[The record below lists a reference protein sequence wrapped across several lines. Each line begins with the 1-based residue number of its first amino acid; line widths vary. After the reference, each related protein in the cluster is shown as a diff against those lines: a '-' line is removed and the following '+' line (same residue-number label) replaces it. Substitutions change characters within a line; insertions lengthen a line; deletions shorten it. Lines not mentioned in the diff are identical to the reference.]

1 MSELKRGEAK
11 RLALLQATAS
21 LIMEKGIAA
30 VTTREAAERA
40 GSTERTLFKQFG
52 SKEGLLTAVLDM
64 VATAQIAQSRF
75 ADLLSD
81 PPRTLDAFEL
91 WHRRLIGERLESP
104 TARSH
109 VGRLFL
115 LEIIQNDSFRARYS
129 ENWAAGIWQ
138 PLVRCLDALKAAG
151 EIEDVAD
158 TRLLAHSFIS
168 LNLGYLLGRLQVAP
182 HLAWDTERDAAGIAA
197 LFRRG
202 IARV

>member
-1 MSELKRGEAK
+1 MKRGEAK
-11 RLALLQATAS
+11 RRDLLQATAG

-30 VTTREAAERA
+30 VTTREIAERA

-52 SKEGLLTAVLDM
+52 SKEGLLIAVLDM
-64 VATAQIAQSRF
+64 VATAQVAQSRF
-75 ADLLSD
+75 ADLATN
-81 PPRTLDAFEL
+81 PPLTLDSFER
-91 WHRRLIGERLESP
+91 WHRSLLAERLESP

-115 LEIIQNDSFRARYS
+115 MEIIQNEGFKARYS
-129 ENWAAGIWQ
+129 ETWRAGIWQ
-138 PLVRCLDALKAAG
+138 PLVGCLDALKANG
-151 EIEDVAD
+151 EIDDFAD

-182 HLAWDTERDAAGIAA
+182 QADWDTDRDAAGIAA